1 MGASLRP
8 SEPGAETTAPSQPI
22 QQMPS
27 RRRRVARWLASVEET
42 GDGGYRAGLTIAG
55 AVGIAVAGIV
65 ASCAWLVLDRTAC
78 PGRLPKLADGG
89 NICNQFTWQPEF
101 YVWAM
106 LIAAQV
112 AFAAVVLVPLV
123 RVNACEIRRLLEDGS
138 GARDVGLVAVGA
150 VALAGAAIVFAFAK
164 NTLPEHLARYPE
176 TFPLSHYQSKIGVV
190 VALVLAMGLAGVC
203 GIWIAGLRADR
214 LFRGDADVADELADF
229 LHLRRTLTMLLGCV
243 ATGIGLAT
251 LATGALRQAVLA
263 MNGLLA
269 PGETAFAFDQQYVLL
284 YGLVFTGL
292 LAVAY
297 APSFLALKDAGN
309 RLREAT
315 LPLLPPGDP
324 AFGERVDAR
333 KRLDDF
339 LEVSLS
345 ATASFRATV
354 AILTPLASALVGLL
368 LPKA

>member
-1 MGASLRP
+1 M
-8 SEPGAETTAPSQPI
+8 TAPSQPI
-22 QQMPS
+22 EQMPS
-27 RRRRVARWLASVEET
+27 HRRRVARWLASVEELA
-42 GDGGYRAGLTIAG
+42 GGGYRASLTIAG

-78 PGRLPKLADGG
+78 PTGLPKLAKGG
-89 NICNQFTWQPEF
+89 NICTQFTSQPEF
-101 YVWAM
+101 YLWVM

-112 AFAAVVLVPLV
+112 AFASVVLVPLV
-123 RVNACEIRRLLEDGS
+123 RVGVCETGRLREDPAGAREIRW
-138 GARDVGLVAVGA
+138 VAVA
-150 VALAGAAIVFAFAK
+150 VIALTGAAVVFAFAK
-164 NTLPEHLARYPE
+164 DILAEKLARYP
-176 TFPLSHYQSKIGVV
+176 TSFPLSHYELKVGVV
-190 VALVLAMGLAGVC
+190 VGLVLAMGLLSVF

-214 LFRGDADVADELADF
+214 LFRGDVDTGRELADL

-269 PGETAFAFDQQYVLL
+269 PGATPLAFDQQYVLL

-297 APSFLALKDAGN
+297 TPSFLALREAGA
-309 RLREAT
+309 RLREST

-339 LEVSLS
+339 LELSVS